1 MKNVTVMLFAG
12 TTEGRRLCG
21 YLAEK
26 SDTGFITH
34 VYVTTEYGKEII
46 LELSENI
53 YKEKLH
59 IHVGRLDEEAM
70 QKELAYIKPDIF
82 CSYHI
87 PVADTHMPLCQ
98 PLLHSNSIVL
108 YQNFREL
115 SDPAA

>member
-1 MKNVTVMLFAG
+1 MQARQREEDCADIWQK
-12 TTEGRRLCG
+12 
-21 YLAEK
+21 K

-70 QKELAYIKPDIF
+70 QKELAYIKTGYCYRCNTSI
-82 CSYHI
+82 
-87 PVADTHMPLCQ
+87 CQ
-98 PLLHSNSIVL
+98 SSNTQ
-108 YQNFREL
+108 YKRCM
-115 SDPAA
+115 

>member
-1 MKNVTVMLFAG
+1 MAGWSHQEGTRSYDEKCYCYAFCRHDRGKKTVRIS
-12 TTEGRRLCG
+12 GR
-21 YLAEK
+21 K

-70 QKELAYIKPDIF
+70 QRNL
-82 CSYHI
+82 HI
-87 PVADTHMPLCQ
+87 
-98 PLLHSNSIVL
+98 
-108 YQNFREL
+108 
-115 SDPAA
+115 